1 MEDVRCG
8 DIIVKSTSSL
18 KISPSRERV
27 SSVLVPKQPERLNK
41 DGRGELIS
49 SETLSTSFGASIYRS
64 SGHVE
69 EDMHI
74 GWHGN

>member
-8 DIIVKSTSSL
+8 DIIVKATSGL

-41 DGRGELIS
+41 DGRGELTS
-49 SETLSTSFGASIYRS
+49 SEKPSTGFGASIYRS
-64 SGHVE
+64 SNHVE
-69 EDMHI
+69 EDMNI